1 MFKQKIYQHCL
12 QLITRNASALEQN
25 LNELTEGVKNDSKSS
40 AGDKHETSISMM
52 QLEQEKIRKQL
63 HEALIQKT
71 ELEKLNP
78 KLKAN
83 KVSKGSLVKANNIYL
98 YISIALGK
106 ITIDGSVVMVVSPN
120 SPLGAKLMGKLK
132 NEQVAMN
139 SITYLIESIE

>member
-78 KLKAN
+78 KLTAN

-106 ITIDGSVVMVVSPN
+106 ITIDGSVVMVVRW
-120 SPLGAKLMGKLK
+120 
-132 NEQVAMN
+132 
-139 SITYLIESIE
+139 

>member
-1 MFKQKIYQHCL
+1 
-12 QLITRNASALEQN
+12 
-25 LNELTEGVKNDSKSS
+25 
-40 AGDKHETSISMM
+40 MM